1 MLRPYLDYEE
11 ASQLILKG
19 RAKPLTELWKASVFF
34 FFFFFNSI
42 FITAE
47 VSAALVIDPK
57 KVKKKK
63 KRNLKV
69 EKKLFQFRKIIR
81 QKMKVN
87 EGICL
92 YII

>member
-1 MLRPYLDYEE
+1 LLRPYLDYEE

-34 FFFFFNSI
+34 FFFFNSI

-63 KRNLKV
+63 K
-69 EKKLFQFRKIIR
+69 KKSQG
-81 QKMKVN
+81 
-87 EGICL
+87 GIEVGSL
-92 YII
+92 